1 MSVALTAEQVAI
13 FQRLKDDLLHYAE
26 RCLRIRTKAGG
37 ITPLVLNRP
46 QRYLHERLEEQR
58 RRTGRVRALV
68 LKGRQ
73 QGCSTYVAAR
83 FYHQVTHR
91 RGCRVFILTHE
102 SDATENLFGMAS
114 RFHEHVPELVRPATG
129 RDSVKELDFSRLDSG
144 YKVATAGTK
153 ATGRSQ
159 TIQLFHGSEVAFWP
173 FAETHAAG
181 ALQAVA
187 DLPGTEIILESTAN
201 GIGGFFHQ
209 RWQEAE
215 AGQSDFEAVFIPWF
229 WSEEYRR
236 PVPPGFARTAEE
248 ADYAAAHGL
257 DDEQVVWMRAK
268 IVELK
273 HPWLFKQEYPATAS
287 EAFQSSGADSYIPP
301 EMVLKARK
309 GTAEASGPLVVGVD
323 PARFG
328 PDRSA
333 IVRRRG
339 RHVPPTEAHQ
349 GLDTMQL
356 AGLCRRIIET
366 EKPARMFVDVIGIGA
381 GVVDRL
387 LEMGFGATVV
397 GINSAERPTMP
408 EPAEGGG
415 PLNRRAE
422 MWMDMRA
429 WFADP
434 AGVQIPDEDALHADL
449 TAPGYSFDSSGRL
462 RIEKKEDIKKRGLRS
477 PDEGDALALTFAE
490 PVATYRSPAGPI
502 YWKGAV

>member
-1 MSVALTAEQVAI
+1 MTARERRI
-13 FQRLKDDLLHYAE
+13 RRDLKDDLPHYAAK
-26 RCLRIRTKAGG
+26 CLRIRTKAGG
-37 ITPLVLNRP
+37 IEPLILNRP

-58 RRTGRVRALV
+58 SRTGRVRALV

-114 RFHEHVPELVRPATG
+114 RFHEHVPQLVKPTTG

-187 DLPGTEIILESTAN
+187 DLDGTEIILESTAN

-215 AGQSDFEAVFIPWF
+215 AGTSDFEAIFIPWF
-229 WSEEYRR
+229 WSDEYRR
-236 PVPPGFARTAEE
+236 EVPPGFKRTADEE
-248 ADYAAAHGL
+248 DYAAAHGL
-257 DDEQVVWMRAK
+257 GDGQVAWMRAK
-268 IVELK
+268 IIELK
-273 HPWLFKQEYPATAS
+273 HEWLFKQEYPATAA
-287 EAFQSSGADSYIPP
+287 EAFQSSGHDSLIVPAL
-301 EMVLKARK
+301 VLKARK
-309 GTAEASGPLVVGVD
+309 NEADPSGPLVIGVD

-328 PDRSA
+328 DDRTA
-333 IVRRRG
+333 IIRRRG
-339 RHVPPTEAHQ
+339 RKVLKVETHTK
-349 GLDTMQL
+349 LDTMQT
-356 AGLCRRIIET
+356 AGLVRRIIET
-366 EKPARMFVDVIGIGA
+366 EKPARVFVDVVGLGA

-387 LEMGFGATVV
+387 NEMGFGHVV
-397 GINSAERPTMP
+397 TPVNSGEKPTSP
-408 EPAEGGG
+408 EPLEGGG

-422 MWMDMRA
+422 MWQSMAD

-434 AGVQIPDEDALHADL
+434 AGVDIPDSDELHADI
-449 TAPGYSFDSSGRL
+449 TAPGYSFDSNSRL
-462 RIEKKEDIKKRGLRS
+462 KIEKKEDIKKRGLRS
-477 PDEGDALALTFAE
+477 PDLGDALALTFAE
-490 PVATYRSPAGPI
+490 PVAPG
-502 YWKGAV
+502 KGVPLKLNTSWVV